1 MCPSCDSRMV
11 RPIRGQSGER
21 VKVIHGKVKH
31 RCFVCGW
38 EWSRGIFDDLE
49 AS

>member
-11 RPIRGQSGER
+11 RTIANREESKGSSDEVTR
-21 VKVIHGKVKH
+21 

-38 EWSRGIFDDLE
+38 EWSVVIWDDLD

>member
-1 MCPSCDSRMV
+1 MV
-11 RPIRGQSGER
+11 RTIANREESEELSDEVTR
-21 VKVIHGKVKH
+21 

-38 EWSRGIFDDLE
+38 EWKVFIWDDLE